1 MAEALRISPTLTL
14 PGHLLEFAY
23 TLSGGKGGQHAQKN
37 DTKVQLRFDL
47 NACELLD
54 ERVTS
59 RIRGAKVGLL
69 TKDGFLVLTS
79 ERYRSRK
86 RNVDDVRAK
95 LVSLVLGALE
105 APKTRRSTKPSR
117 SQRARRM
124 EDKRRQSQRKESRK
138 KVVSPQ

>member
-37 DTKVQLRFDL
+37 DTKVQLRFELD
-47 NACELLD
+47 ACDLLD
-54 ERVTS
+54 ERVKH
-59 RIRGAKVGLL
+59 RIREAKIGLL
-69 TKDGFLVLTS
+69 TKDGILVLSS

-95 LVSLVLGALE
+95 LVALVQGALE
-105 APKTRRSTKPSR
+105 VPKRRRNTKPSR
-117 SQRARRM
+117 AQKERRM
-124 EDKRRQSQRKESRK
+124 EDKRRQSQRKEGRK
-138 KVVSPQ
+138 KVTSPH